1 MVDTSSGK
9 LSIFLLLAGTEP
21 KVPACSDFCTF
32 SSAALY
38 AAGCQDLKHLTKLL
52 QQMHRMRQP
61 TFHHNGVKETLGLF
75 ARSLHESSIQQSL
88 VLLDLF
94 LHKSHKLVLSQGVLS
109 LSNATILLQLYHSM
123 YGLHCRVETPQE
135 DT

>member
-38 AAGCQDLKHLTKLL
+38 AAGCQDLESHAMVL
-52 QQMHRMRQP
+52 QQMYRIRQP
-61 TFHHNGVKETLGLF
+61 TVNHNGVRETLGLF
-75 ARSLHESSIQQSL
+75 ARSLHESSIQQSF

-109 LSNATILLQLYHSM
+109 LSSAAILLQLYFFTD
-123 YGLHCRVETPQE
+123 GLHCRVETPQE